1 MCSTSIGFS
10 RDFLVMKEVTTEKM
24 NQIRGNLY
32 HWFLKH
38 SPTGITHIPKYI
50 LFINNQ
56 DIGIYI
62 YMLRIAGQMAGLKFF
77 VDAQGWPGGVMG
89 FKKLKFV

>member
-50 LFINNQ
+50 LFIIKQ

-62 YMLRIAGQMAGLKFF
+62 YVAYSRPNGWTEIFCGRSGVARGCYGL
-77 VDAQGWPGGVMG
+77 
-89 FKKLKFV
+89 